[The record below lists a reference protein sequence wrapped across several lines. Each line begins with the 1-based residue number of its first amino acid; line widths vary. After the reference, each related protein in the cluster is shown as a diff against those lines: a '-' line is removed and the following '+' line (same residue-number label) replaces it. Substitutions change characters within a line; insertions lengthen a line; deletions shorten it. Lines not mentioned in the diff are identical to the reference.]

1 MFTFVDHTIYWRK
14 DYKFPNYNTLSALV
28 GLNDIKWHP
37 MYTQLN
43 NRTENY

>member
-14 DYKFPNYNTLSALV
+14 DYKFPNQNTLSALV
-28 GLNDIKWHP
+28 ELNDIKWHP

-43 NRTENY
+43 NTTENY